1 MCKPLLATRSIRIL
15 AVPMLLAG
23 VGVAV
28 APVTA
33 AAAARPPTGLAAP
46 GAAAVTG
53 PSWALQSTPNPSGTP
68 ASKLL
73 GVSCLSATA
82 CTAVGY
88 YNNGVS
94 AEVTLAEHWNGTK
107 WAVQPTPNLS
117 GAVASELLGVSCSS
131 AKACIATGYYEN
143 SSEVEL
149 TLAERWNG
157 TNWAIQTTPNPSG
170 TQNSYLYGV
179 SCSSTSA
186 CTAVGFDESGVLA
199 ERWNGTKWAVES
211 IPNPSGAIGL
221 LFGVSCPS
229 ATACTAVGYVS
240 SNVSAEVTLA
250 EHWNGAKWAVQ
261 STPNP
266 SHPQNIELT
275 GVSCPSA
282 TACTAVGTYINS
294 SNLEV
299 TLAEGW
305 NGTKWMIQ
313 TTPNPSIEI
322 SYLNGVSCP
331 SATDCTAT
339 GAYLNNSGVDVTL
352 AEGWN
357 GTKWAVQTTPNPSG
371 ALDSELEGVSCPSAT
386 ACTAAG
392 YYDNS
397 SGFYVTLAEH
407 YS

>member
-1 MCKPLLATRSIRIL
+1 
-15 AVPMLLAG
+15 MLLAG

-33 AAAARPPTGLAAP
+33 AAAARPLTGLAAP
-46 GAAAVTG
+46 GTAAGTD

-68 ASKLL
+68 ASELL
-73 GVSCLSATA
+73 GVSCSSVTA

-88 YNNGVS
+88 YNSGGVD
-94 AEVTLAEHWNGTK
+94 VTLAE
-107 WAVQPTPNLS
+107 
-117 GAVASELLGVSCSS
+117 
-131 AKACIATGYYEN
+131 
-143 SSEVEL
+143 
-149 TLAERWNG
+149 R
-157 TNWAIQTTPNPSG
+157 
-170 TQNSYLYGV
+170 
-179 SCSSTSA
+179 
-186 CTAVGFDESGVLA
+186 
-199 ERWNGTKWAVES
+199 
-211 IPNPSGAIGL
+211 
-221 LFGVSCPS
+221 
-229 ATACTAVGYVS
+229 
-240 SNVSAEVTLA
+240 
-250 EHWNGAKWAVQ
+250 
-261 STPNP
+261 
-266 SHPQNIELT
+266 
-275 GVSCPSA
+275 
-282 TACTAVGTYINS
+282 
-294 SNLEV
+294 
-299 TLAEGW
+299 W

-371 ALDSELEGVSCPSAT
+371 ALDSELEGVSCLSAT